1 MRLSVRITTLI
12 SFALLCCV
20 PVAWGQSY
28 PTKPVRII
36 TGSTGGGADVLIRIV
51 ANGLGPVLGQQVIV
65 DYRPGAAGI
74 ISTEIAKRAQPD
86 GYTLLHINIAQA
98 ANSSLYKKLPYDL
111 MRDFTAVTQLA
122 GAPHAV
128 VVHPSLPVKSLK
140 ELVGLAKARPGVL
153 NYGTLPTGSSSFLA
167 AELLRVHT
175 EANMV
180 RVTYKGGGE
189 AVTAVVA
196 GEVSVYVPPLGS
208 VLAFI
213 QRGKLRALAVTMSE
227 RVPSSPEIPTVAESG
242 YPGYAF
248 SNWYGLLAPAR
259 TPREIVAHARSGVAT
274 VLKTPEINKNLLE
287 LGYVPVGD
295 EPEEFSKYLQSEIDK
310 LAKLVKTLNLAMDA
324 P

>member
-1 MRLSVRITTLI
+1 MRPTARMTVLI
-12 SFALLCCV
+12 SICLLCHAS
-20 PVAWGQSY
+20 VAWAQGY

-86 GYTLLHINIAQA
+86 GYTFLHINIAQA

-128 VVHPSLPVKSLK
+128 VVHPSLPAKSLK
-140 ELVGLAKARPGVL
+140 ELVALAKARPGVL

-175 EANMV
+175 QANMV

-196 GEVSVYVPPLGS
+196 GEISVYVPPLGS

-213 QRGKLRALAVTMSE
+213 QRGKLRALAVTMAN
-227 RVPSSPEIPTVAESG
+227 RVPSSPDIPTVAESG
-242 YPGYAF
+242 YPDYAF

-259 TPREIVAHARSGVAT
+259 TPKEIVALVRSSVVT
-274 VLKTPEINKNLLE
+274 VLRTPEVNRNLSE
-287 LGYVPVGD
+287 LGYIPVGD
-295 EPEEFSKYLQSEIDK
+295 EPEEFTAYLKSEIDK
-310 LAKLVKTLNLAMDA
+310 LGRLVKALDLAMDA